1 MLSILIIFYIPII
14 SSILISVCT
23 IFTMIFVKVRNKN
36 KKYTFVSSWLC
47 VSWLFQMFHYSF
59 LLGSDIWFAISVAA
73 LSLSLIIY
81 GILKSFHDGWNVL
94 ISCCVSMSYM
104 VISMNKDNMDILV
117 FIAVAIVFP
126 IGISAM
132 FEKRILK

>member
-1 MLSILIIFYIPII
+1 MLSILMIFYIPII
-14 SSILISVCT
+14 LSILISVCT
-23 IFTMIFVKVRNKN
+23 IFTMIFLKVRN

-47 VSWLFQMFHYSF
+47 VSWLLQMFHYSF
-59 LLGSDIWFAISVAA
+59 LLGSDIWFAISVTA

-81 GILKSFHDGWNVL
+81 GILKSFHDDWNVL

-117 FIAVAIVFP
+117 FIAVTIVFP
-126 IGISAM
+126 IGIRAM
-132 FEKRILK
+132 FETKSQK